1 LNSVF
6 SKRAFL
12 ILAVLGLGGLVAQE
26 NQSTTRTLKLKLSYT
41 GTGTVD
47 EKHKLY
53 VFLFDSPDFI
63 KGEQIPPIG
72 AQSASAKSET
82 LTFTVTTSPVYIVAA
97 YDIAGS
103 YDGQSGPPPSG
114 SPVAVY
120 STEPGAPAPIKI
132 EAGKTAEVELAFDDT
147 IKMP

>member
-1 LNSVF
+1 MF
-6 SKRAFL
+6 SRRAFL
-12 ILAVLGLGGLVAQE
+12 SLAILGLGGLVAQE
-26 NQSTTRTLKLKLSYT
+26 NQSTTRTLTLKLSYT
-41 GTGTVD
+41 GAGTVN

-72 AQSASAKSET
+72 AKTAVTKSET

-97 YDIAGS
+97 YDIAGT

-114 SPVAVY
+114 SPVTVY
-120 STEPGAPAPIKI
+120 MTEPGVPTPIKI
-132 EAGKTAEVELAFDDT
+132 EAGKTAEVELTFDDT